1 MIKEQT
7 KIEAKDISIEVIN
20 ERHCFNNFKSS
31 EQELINFLVEDALEN
46 QKLKLSITFL
56 WFYLGEI
63 VSYITLLSDRI
74 TLDGELQQFF
84 KGKDILY
91 RSLPA
96 LKIGRLCVDEK
107 FQKRG
112 LGRLMIIFAIEKAKE
127 IAMDKAGCRF
137 ITVEPK
143 EPSVGFYTKLN
154 FKPIKTK
161 NEQHTFY
168 LDVLRL

>member
-1 MIKEQT
+1 MTQEQP

-20 ERHCFNNFKSS
+20 ERHQFDNFNSS
-31 EQELINFLVEDALEN
+31 EQELINFLLEDALDN
-46 QKLKLSITFL
+46 QKLKLSVTFL
-56 WFYLGEI
+56 WFYREEM
-63 VSYITLLSDRI
+63 VSYITLLADRI

-96 LKIGRLCVDEK
+96 LKIGRLCVDDR
-107 FQKRG
+107 FQKLG

-127 IAMDKAGCRF
+127 IARDKAGCRF
-137 ITVEPK
+137 ITVDPK
-143 EPSVGFYTKLN
+143 DQSIGFYTRLN

-161 NEQHTFY
+161 NQQHTFY

>member
-1 MIKEQT
+1 MINEQE
-7 KIEAKDISIEVIN
+7 KIEAKDINIEVIN
-20 ERHCFNNFKSS
+20 ERHHFDNFKSS
-31 EQELINFLVEDALEN
+31 ELELINFLREDALDN
-46 QKLKLSITFL
+46 HKLKLSVTFL
-56 WFYLGEI
+56 WFYQEEI
-63 VSYITLLSDRI
+63 VLYITLLSDRI

-96 LKIGRLCVDEK
+96 LKIGRLCVDER

-112 LGRLMIIFAIEKAKE
+112 LGKLMIIFAIEKAKE
-127 IAMDKAGCRF
+127 IARDKAGCRF
-137 ITVEPK
+137 ITVDPK
-143 EPSVGFYTKLN
+143 DRSVAFYSKLN

-168 LDVLRL
+168 LDVLRP